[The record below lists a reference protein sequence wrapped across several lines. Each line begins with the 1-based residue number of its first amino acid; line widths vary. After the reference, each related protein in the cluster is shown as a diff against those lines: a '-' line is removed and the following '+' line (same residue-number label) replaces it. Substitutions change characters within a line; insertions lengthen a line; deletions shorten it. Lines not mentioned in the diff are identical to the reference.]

1 MKKNILNSQI
11 FIEKNNKKRIKR
23 KKSTLFLCVFILII
37 LNIISYIVPV
47 FYPYDYKTTSASKYS
62 DSQPYLK
69 PLEYSEKEKEKISD
83 GEKVFPH
90 ILGTDSIGRD
100 YAARIIYGTRISM
113 TIGILATAMI
123 IIIGVSYGAI
133 SGFIGGK
140 TDLIMMRIVDIIYSL
155 PDILI
160 IILLSVLLRKIII
173 EKNLTEIKVGVEFMS
188 VLFAFGILYWVG
200 MARIVRGEILS
211 LKEKEFIQAAKL
223 MGLSPIKIIL
233 KHLIPNCLPVIIIT
247 ATLQMPMAIFTE
259 SYLSFLGIGISMP
272 IPSLGTLISESRS
285 YLNVSGCEYIFIIP
299 CIMIFIIVFS
309 FNLLGD
315 CIKEIYSKHTRMEE

>member
-233 KHLIPNCLPVIIIT
+233 KHIEKIII
-247 ATLQMPMAIFTE
+247 LMKLYF
-259 SYLSFLGIGISMP
+259 
-272 IPSLGTLISESRS
+272 
-285 YLNVSGCEYIFIIP
+285 
-299 CIMIFIIVFS
+299 
-309 FNLLGD
+309 
-315 CIKEIYSKHTRMEE
+315 